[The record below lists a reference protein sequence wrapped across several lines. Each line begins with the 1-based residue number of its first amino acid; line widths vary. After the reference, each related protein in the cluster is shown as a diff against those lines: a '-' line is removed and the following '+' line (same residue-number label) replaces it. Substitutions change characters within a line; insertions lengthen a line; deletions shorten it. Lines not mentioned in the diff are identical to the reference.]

1 MTIELIEEKV
11 KSIIVNNLNVNES
24 EISNTSS
31 FTDDLGADSL
41 DRVELIMEFEKAFH
55 LSIPDEEMENII
67 TVQDAIN
74 LIHSK
79 QTNNNG

>member
-1 MTIELIEEKV
+1 MTIELIEAKV
-11 KSIIVNNLNVNES
+11 KSIIANNLNVNES

-41 DRVELIMEFEKAFH
+41 DTVELMMEFEKAFH
-55 LSIPDEEMENII
+55 LAIPDEEMENIT

-79 QTNNNG
+79 QPK